1 MDNNKNSKE
10 QFSDSVQKAFVLTVM
25 VIALIFIMAFTMF
38 KDSSDVNI
46 YSITVEKT
54 VYNTVPDSDKLNINT
69 ASKEELMKLDGIGDT
84 ISDRIIDYR
93 DEHGAFSSIE
103 EIKNVKG
110 ITETV
115 YKRIEQYIKIKE
127 P

>member
-38 KDSSDVNI
+38 KDSADVNI

-84 ISDRIIDYR
+84 ISERIIDYR

>member
-1 MDNNKNSKE
+1 MDNNKNSN
-10 QFSDSVQKAFVLTVM
+10 QFSDVFQKAFVLTVM

-38 KDSSDVNI
+38 KDSADVNI

-54 VYNTVPDSDKLNINT
+54 VYNTVPDSDKININT
-69 ASKEELMKLDGIGDT
+69 ATKDELIKLYGIGET
-84 ISDRIIDYR
+84 ISERILEYR
-93 DEHGAFSSIE
+93 SQNGPFTDIE

-115 YKRIEQYIKIKE
+115 YKRIAQYIKVKDQ
-127 P
+127 